1 METVKYYM
9 NEAIKEA
16 NLAMQA
22 GEIPVGAI
30 LVCNGEI
37 IARAHN
43 QREQDHDPLGHA
55 EIIVLRKGANV
66 QNNWRLENCT
76 LYVTLEPCAMCA
88 GAIVSARIKR
98 LIFGAYDA
106 EAGGCGSRWAIIQ
119 ENPWHTV
126 EMIGG
131 VMEEKCR
138 IQIKNYFSRMR
149 KETKKGLHNPK

>member
-1 METVKYYM
+1 MKTVEYYM
-9 NEAIKEA
+9 QAALQEA
-16 NLAMQA
+16 NLAMQE

-30 LVCNGEI
+30 LVYEDEI

-43 QREQDHDPLGHA
+43 QREQNHDPLGHA
-55 EIIVLRKGANV
+55 EVIALRRGAAHLCD
-66 QNNWRLENCT
+66 WRLASCT

-88 GAIVSARIKR
+88 GAIASARLKR

-119 ENPWHTV
+119 ENPWHAV

-131 VMEEKCR
+131 VMETECRAQVKC
-138 IQIKNYFSRMR
+138 YFSRMR
-149 KETKKGLHNPK
+149 NHTKKCLHNPK